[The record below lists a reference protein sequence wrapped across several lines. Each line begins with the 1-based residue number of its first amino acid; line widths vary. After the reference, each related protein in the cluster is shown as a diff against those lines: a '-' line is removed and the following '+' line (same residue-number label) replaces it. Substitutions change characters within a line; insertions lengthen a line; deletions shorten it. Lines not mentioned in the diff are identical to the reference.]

1 MWKNVMGT
9 FISKK
14 SVIENF
20 ISLQCEIPKRYGFV
34 IRVYTVADP
43 GNSWGRWLFSKM
55 TTKIFTV
62 VFYVEVVLI

>member
-1 MWKNVMGT
+1 MGT

-43 GNSWGRWLFSKM
+43 GNSWGR
-55 TTKIFTV
+55 
-62 VFYVEVVLI
+62 